1 MATAAIGRASLPLLL
16 AAIVLQWGFL
26 PLAVDARPCKTL
38 LIAYSFSFTGNPALL
53 RQPHHPLHHP
63 LHRPHFLP
71 SFPAVDLA
79 SSDSASAS
87 ASASASSEEVIT
99 IFDAS
104 DRQFDGRP
112 AFVLF
117 DRRVFP
123 SREEG
128 PQRPR
133 YPQLLQRQQR
143 PVPLGYFDLSSLRDR
158 TVDILSVVV
167 ALLFGVGCGALTAAT
182 MYLVWSLFATH
193 RGDDFQEE
201 SDDEDASPKKM
212 GYVKIPA
219 ADAFPAPTKA

>member
-1 MATAAIGRASLPLLL
+1 MASAAIGRASLPLLL
-16 AAIVLQWGFL
+16 LAIVLQLGL
-26 PLAVDARPCKTL
+26 LSPPVDARPCKTL
-38 LIAYSFSFTGNPALL
+38 LIAYSFSFTGNPAFL
-53 RQPHHPLHHP
+53 RHHRD
-63 LHRPHFLP
+63 RP
-71 SFPAVDLA
+71 FPVIDFEKPGLS

-87 ASASASSEEVIT
+87 SEEFIT

-104 DRQFDGRP
+104 DRQFERRP
-112 AFVLF
+112 AFVFF

-123 SREEG
+123 SRELEL
-128 PQRPR
+128 PRPH
-133 YPQLLQRQQR
+133 YPQRQQR
-143 PVPLGYFDLSSLRDR
+143 SVPLGFFDLSSLRDR

-182 MYLVWSLFATH
+182 MYLVWSLFASH

-219 ADAFPAPTKA
+219 ADTFPAPTKA